1 MGEGTETGRAQVV
14 AAEAQVLAA
23 RALLEDEIVRLE
35 ASARA
40 AVDVRAKVRRN
51 PVRTA
56 GFAAGAVFVVVGGP
70 RRVLRRTRHAI
81 FGRPA
86 PLPPSMLP
94 REIDT
99 AIGSLG
105 SDGDK
110 VRGTIEREFARYLDE
125 SAPRRR
131 RQNVLGVAGDLLLV
145 MGRFFA
151 LRYGRL
157 LAEEVFKT
165 DAESFGR
172 QMDRVRAKRAEMA
185 SPPKGDS

>member
-1 MGEGTETGRAQVV
+1 VGEAAETGRAEVV
-14 AAEAQVLAA
+14 AAQAQVLAA

-51 PVRTA
+51 PVK
-56 GFAAGAVFVVVGGP
+56 AAGTAAGVAFVVVGGP

-94 REIDT
+94 KEIDT
-99 AIGSLG
+99 AIGKLG
-105 SDGDK
+105 TDGDK

-125 SAPRRR
+125 NAPRRR
-131 RQNVLGVAGDLLLV
+131 RQNILGIGGDLL
-145 MGRFFA
+145 MTFGRFFA
-151 LRYGRL
+151 LRYGRM

-165 DAESFGR
+165 DSESFGR
-172 QMDRVRAKRAEMA
+172 QMDRVRAKRAQMT
-185 SPPKGDS
+185 SPPKGDA